1 MSEITMHGTTVI
13 AVRRDKKVVVAGDG
27 QVTLGDT
34 IMKSTARKV
43 RRLHEGQVIVGFAG
57 STADAFTLFERF
69 EEKLK
74 EYGGNL
80 VRSAVELTK
89 MWRTDKYL
97 RRLDAVL
104 ITANREHTLIVTGM
118 GDVVE
123 PDEAV
128 AAIGSGGSYAL
139 AAARALVDHTELP
152 PREVAEEAMR
162 IAASICIYTNDH
174 ISFELLG
181 DA

>member
-1 MSEITMHGTTVI
+1 MTPLEGTTI
-13 AVRRDKKVVVAGDG
+13 LAVRRGDHVVLAGDG
-27 QVTLGDT
+27 QVTYGNTVLKGSSN
-34 IMKSTARKV
+34 KL
-43 RRLHEGQVIVGFAG
+43 RRLYNGKVLVGFAG
-57 STADAFTLFERF
+57 ATADAFTLFERF

>member
-1 MSEITMHGTTVI
+1 VTPLEGTTI
-13 AVRRDKKVVVAGDG
+13 LAVRRGDHVVLAGDG
-27 QVTLGDT
+27 QVTYGNTVLKGSAN
-34 IMKSTARKV
+34 KL
-43 RRLHEGQVIVGFAG
+43 RRLYNGKVLVGFAG
-57 STADAFTLFERF
+57 ATADAFTLFERF

-123 PDEAV
+123 PDEDV

-139 AAARALVDHTELP
+139 AAARALVEHTELP
-152 PREVAEEAMR
+152 PRAVAEEAMR
-162 IAASICIYTNDH
+162 IAASICIYTNEH
-174 ISFELLG
+174 VSYELLG